1 MKPSTPKQRYL
12 ISVVARFEWREYQ
25 CQYILIHFHEMHLV
39 IKFKRT
45 YYSCQWKRRSFPGTK
60 RNSIWRPLIT
70 CACVRCRACRNTL
83 PRIRLIGTG
92 NSCLTVACAFMPWW
106 QTRAAP
112 FLWTCSCATEW
123 SLLVFMM
130 AEMEIHCP
138 WAWQTW
144 VAPSTSPALLLSSG
158 PHSALHQ

>member
-1 MKPSTPKQRYL
+1 MIYN
-12 ISVVARFEWREYQ
+12 W
-25 CQYILIHFHEMHLV
+25 LIHNALPPPLPPSPPSSPCSPPSVLSRGVPKSEKKLPWHYV
-39 IKFKRT
+39 
-45 YYSCQWKRRSFPGTK
+45 TK
-60 RNSIWRPLIT
+60 RNSISRPLIT
-70 CACVRCRACRNTL
+70 CASVRCRAWRNTL

-92 NSCLTVACAFMPWW
+92 NSCLTEACAFMPWW

-130 AEMEIHCP
+130 AGMEIHCP

-144 VAPSTSPALLLSSG
+144 VAPSTSPALLLSSW
-158 PHSALHQ
+158 PFHALHQ